1 MAAKHPDILIDTVVA
16 GKFRRY
22 HNMPMWQQLARI
34 RTIVIPN
41 IIDAVKIATG
51 TMQSMYKMYRW
62 RPDVVF
68 AKGGYVCLPVGIAAR
83 LLSVPLVIHD
93 SDTHP
98 GLTSRILSRWAK
110 AIATGAPLEYYN
122 YPPNK
127 AHYVGI
133 PISSRIKPL
142 SETDRK
148 NTMKELGF
156 SGKRPLIVVTGGGL
170 GARRVND
177 AILAVM
183 DGVSS
188 VADVVLVTGK
198 ALYEEVMDSTENK
211 YSDSLK
217 VIGYTPKLTE
227 LMAAADIVVTRAGAT
242 TMLELAALKRP
253 TIIIPNGHLTGGHQL
268 KNAEVYEKAGAAEV
282 IQESDIDEQPLM
294 LLDTISRLL
303 NDKRAMIAMSEA
315 IGKLAMPHA
324 ARDVASLVIA
334 ARKRS

>member
-1 MAAKHPDILIDTVVA
+1 MV
-16 GKFRRY
+16 
-22 HNMPMWQQLARI
+22 
-34 RTIVIPN
+34 
-41 IIDAVKIATG
+41 DAVKIATG
-51 TMQSMYKMYRW
+51 TMQSLYKMYRW

-83 LLSVPLVIHD
+83 MLNVPLVIHD

-110 AIATGAPLEYYN
+110 AISTGAPLEYYN
-122 YPPNK
+122 YPARK
-127 AHYVGI
+127 SHYVGI

-142 SETDRK
+142 SDSDRK
-148 NTMKELGF
+148 KAIKELGF

-170 GARRVND
+170 GARKVND
-177 AILAVM
+177 AVVAVL
-183 DGVSS
+183 DGLTGI
-188 VADVVLVTGK
+188 ADVLLVTGK
-198 ALYEEVMDSTENK
+198 GLYDEVAEKVGNTYDE
-211 YSDSLK
+211 SLK
-217 VIGYTPKLTE
+217 LVGYTPGLSDV
-227 LMAAADIVVTRAGAT
+227 MAAADIVVTRAGAT

-268 KNAEVYEKAGAAEV
+268 KNAQVYESAGAAEV
-282 IQESDIDEQPLM
+282 LQEDDIDEQPLM

-303 NDKRAMIAMSEA
+303 NDKRQMTAMSEA